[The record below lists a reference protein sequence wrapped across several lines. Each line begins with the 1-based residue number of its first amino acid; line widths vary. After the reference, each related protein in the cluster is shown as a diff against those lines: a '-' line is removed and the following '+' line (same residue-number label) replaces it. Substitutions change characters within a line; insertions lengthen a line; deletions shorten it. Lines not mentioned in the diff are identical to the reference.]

1 MEMREKLAG
10 ELLPS
15 EWKMLAMHYRRDALF
30 VVSGAIPLL
39 EVAIAVAEDR
49 AGVIGAWIEAGNI
62 ARPTPAQVEAWEREE
77 GAQFVSAIVQP
88 YVLAQR
94 LEDFVAAAPP
104 S

>member
-1 MEMREKLAG
+1 MDAREKLAG

-30 VVSGAIPLL
+30 VVGSDLPLL
-39 EVAIAVAEDR
+39 EVAVAIAEDR
-49 AGVIGAWIEAGNI
+49 AERVRAWIEAGRI
-62 ARPTPAQVEAWEREE
+62 TRPTPAQVEAWEAEV

-94 LEDFVAAAPP
+94 LDDFVTA
-104 S
+104 SQS